1 MAGRSTTVDLTTR
14 ARSAELLEQHASM
27 LEGVSGAT
35 IAVMIW
41 RKTEYGGVYEITLG
55 DGSRLR
61 FWAGVDFE
69 PVVMAQRIPA
79 EV

>member
-27 LEGVSGAT
+27 LRDVSGAT
-35 IAVMIW
+35 ISVMVW
-41 RKTEYGGVYEITLG
+41 RQTEYGGVYEITLA

-61 FWAGVDFE
+61 FWAAVDFQ
-69 PVVMAQRIPA
+69 PVVMAQRLPA
-79 EV
+79 EA